1 MYFSLDEAI
10 CNAQV
15 EEYEDSCPF
24 LTVSCIL
31 LFRLLNY

>member
-24 LTVSCIL
+24 LVIQASE
-31 LFRLLNY
+31 LLN